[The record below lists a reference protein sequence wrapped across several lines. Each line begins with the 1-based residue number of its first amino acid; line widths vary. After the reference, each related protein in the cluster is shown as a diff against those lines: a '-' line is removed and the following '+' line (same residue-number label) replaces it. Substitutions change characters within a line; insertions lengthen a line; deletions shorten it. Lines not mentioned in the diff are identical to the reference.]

1 MLSSDWERPSLT
13 GMFRTT
19 NATFFPINTNK
30 GCGLLYGCTKT
41 MRIVPPILP
50 LQALPVLAALLLAF
64 PALAQ
69 EATPEERLLNSDP
82 QKLLEISQDHRSAIT
97 MTSIADFE
105 NRDVREAPANVQVI
119 TARQIQAS
127 GARDLYEALQLV
139 PGISFARDVDDVTGV
154 AIHGNWAEEGK
165 CLFLLDGRQLN
176 ENDFG
181 TYGIG
186 MRIPLANVERIEV
199 VMGPGSILNG
209 GYASL
214 GVVNI
219 VTRSADIGTGSRA
232 SVQTGYSNND
242 FTTTQVSI
250 SGAHRLSRDQ
260 EQANTFQ
267 FNYKWRDL
275 QATML
280 YMDQVSAVSDAVY
293 SVEQRDIILGLGFE
307 HKFSR
312 KIEMK
317 ARVTHA
323 DQLPWYYVNTSDPG
337 QLATN
342 TNNQRTSGRASFI
355 YKPVKWFS
363 SRIGTQV
370 YHQTSTFYR
379 RSSEAVYTLNG
390 KRSINMDDA
399 AVFAELALSG
409 KLGMLNAGYRV
420 EHNSLSG
427 NFAAPR
433 VAYTK
438 VWGPMHMK
446 LLWSQAFKT
455 PTIANLNYA
464 VAGEPLS
471 AETVT
476 TQEAELGFK
485 LFHGLNL
492 TFNGYNTAIDNP
504 IIYVYDDKLGDTY
517 TNRPFSGT
525 TGFDG
530 RMSYE
535 SKRFTTMAGFGI
547 NQPLADSDSPEMQLP
562 ESSSAFQGLPTN
574 RGYFLMAYDVVPSI
588 TVRAK
593 ATWRDRTSSFQ
604 YLSGDTLSL
613 VEWPTELVLERR
625 ASPCAP
631 KAPTDSP
638 STWTAATSPM
648 WRRSVVSPNT
658 NATTPFALNG
668 REYGVATHLQIRAMS
683 QSPIHHPALPAPLGH
698 GHLGRH
704 WA

>member
-1 MLSSDWERPSLT
+1 
-13 GMFRTT
+13 
-19 NATFFPINTNK
+19 
-30 GCGLLYGCTKT
+30 

-260 EQANTFQ
+260 EISYMTSHENGRRSNAFRLLPDSTELNFADSTNTQANTFQ

-613 VEWPTELVLERR
+613 VEWPTELVYNTGITLRPGKDNR
-625 ASPCAP
+625 LSIDLDCRNI
-631 KAPTDSP
+631 TDVAR
-638 STWTAATSPM
+638 TL
-648 WRRSVVSPNT
+648 VSPNT

-668 REYGVATHLQIRAMS
+668 REFGFAITYKFVQ
-683 QSPIHHPALPAPLGH
+683 
-698 GHLGRH
+698 
-704 WA
+704 